1 MARGAPGEE
10 TYTPQVQPE
19 DLPRKIVPRM
29 EPVPVGQAFE
39 GAADASNRKY
49 QADSATWAG
58 DQLAQARVQA
68 VQSLQTMK
76 AAVPAGEDPGDF
88 TAKFAATLDKQTSSI
103 TSNPLVQNNPYAS
116 AMLAHG
122 IGQMRQ
128 TLLDHTQEWE
138 ATQRVAYRGNAVDQ
152 HLEAQL
158 GVVTAHPEMRAQI
171 GSTLMDEINSIG
183 GDPAAR
189 YARMR
194 KVDDSLSTAAATGL
208 TQQNPRGVLQ
218 GLNDPSKADEA
229 FHRMT
234 EPQLEAFRQKANDQL
249 TRPAFGYLTDGN
261 TGSAQRYLDKNR
273 DVMDE
278 KTAYSL
284 QNAIDAKVREKQN
297 DSKQDIADRFQDSMT
312 AAQYGLEHPVSVT
325 RPEMDVLHP
334 KDGQRYWD
342 SLQGIVAAG
351 AKAKDYDKMTPEQI
365 NADVNGARP
374 THGGP
379 EVANDIKAFEI
390 RANAA
395 DQSLKSRNQ
404 DPAQFVIDS
413 GTGWKPLDFS
423 KPDDMLTALRSRAN
437 TQGDVSQ
444 QIGVNTPLLS
454 KGEQK
459 QFTGWISAQKPDD
472 RVQTLTALRSSM
484 PNDQAYAS
492 LMKQIAPGSPLTAIA
507 GSMMDRPQH
516 GTLPT
521 WLNPAFST
529 NQVVPTR
536 ILEGEQILTGKDEKG
551 ITSKF
556 PMPADKD
563 LMPQFMAAV
572 GGSNSD
578 LFRGRPETLETSYAA
593 FKAYYAAEASHQ
605 GVTNGVINPSIAA
618 AAARGVIGNATQ
630 YGTSNLVVPAGMDPT
645 KFEGHV
651 DAATQ
656 SALKA
661 GGYSDSD
668 IGVLKI
674 AGLREL
680 GDTLGTG
687 RYVMLNGNGDA
698 LKPKGGGKAIII
710 DLNSQFAVPHAPLP
724 VEERTTERERL
735 DAVPSGAMSMN

>member
-10 TYTPQVQPE
+10 GYTPQVSPE
-19 DLPRKIVPRM
+19 DLPRKIIPRM
-29 EPVPVGQAFE
+29 EAVPVGQAFE
-39 GAADASNRKY
+39 QAADASNRKY

-58 DQLAQARVQA
+58 DQLAAARVQA
-68 VQSLQTMK
+68 VKSLQDMK

-88 TAKFAATLDKQTSSI
+88 STKFAATLDKQTASL
-103 TSNPLVQNNPYAS
+103 TDNPLVQNNPYAS
-116 AMLAHG
+116 RMIAHG

-152 HLEAQL
+152 NLETQL
-158 GVVTAHPEMRAQI
+158 GVVTAHPEMRGQVA
-171 GSTLMDEINSIG
+171 STLTDQINSIG
-183 GDPAAR
+183 GDPSAR

-194 KVDDSLSTAAATGL
+194 KVDDALSMAAATGL
-208 TQQNPRGVLQ
+208 TQQNPRAVLE
-218 GLNDPSKADEA
+218 GLNDPTKADEA

-249 TRPAFGYLTDGN
+249 TRPAFGYLTDGD
-261 TGSAQRYLDKNR
+261 TASAQRYLDKNK
-273 DVMDE
+273 DVMDQ

-284 QNAIDAKVREKQN
+284 QNAIDAKAREKQN
-297 DSKQDIADRFQDSMT
+297 DAKQDIADRFQDSMT

-325 RPEMDVLHP
+325 RAEMDVLHP

-351 AKAKDYDKMTPEQI
+351 AKAKDYDKMTPEQV

-379 EVANDIKAFEI
+379 EVANNIKAFEI

-395 DQSLKSRNQ
+395 DQSLKARSQ

-423 KPDDMLTALRSRAN
+423 KPEDMLGDLRSRAN

-459 QFTGWISAQKPDD
+459 QFTSWLAAQPPTD
-472 RVQTLTALRSSM
+472 RLATLTALRSSM
-484 PNDQAYAS
+484 PSDQAYAS
-492 LMKQIAPGSPLTAIA
+492 LLKQVAPGSPLTAVA
-507 GSMMDRPQH
+507 GATLDRPQN
-516 GTLPT
+516 GNVPT
-521 WLNPAFST
+521 WYNSNFANSPIT
-529 NQVVPTR
+529 GQR
-536 ILEGEQILTGKDEKG
+536 ILEGESILRDKDEKG
-551 ITSKF
+551 IASKF
-556 PMPADKD
+556 PMPKDAD
-563 LMPQFMAAV
+563 LMPQFISAV

-578 LFRGRPETLETSYAA
+578 LFRGRPETLESTYAA
-593 FKAYYAAEASHQ
+593 FKAYYAAEASHA
-605 GVTNGVINPSIAA
+605 GVTNGVINTTIAA
-618 AAARGVIGNATQ
+618 KAARGVVGNATQ
-630 YGTSNLVVPAGMDPT
+630 YGTSNIVVPAGMDPT
-645 KFEGHV
+645 KFESTV
-651 DAATQ
+651 DAATHT
-656 SALKA
+656 ALKA
-661 GGYSDSD
+661 SGYSDKD
-668 IGVLKI
+668 IEALNG

-687 RYVMLNGNGDA
+687 RYVMINGNGDA
-698 LKPKGGGKAIII
+698 LRSKDGKKPVVI
-710 DLNSQFAVPHAPLP
+710 DLNSQFSIPHAPLP
-724 VEERTTERERL
+724 TPDVKTT
-735 DAVPSGAMSMN
+735 AAGIAGARMTD

>member
-29 EPVPVGQAFE
+29 ETVPVAQAFE

-76 AAVPAGEDPGDF
+76 AAVRAGEDPGDF
-88 TAKFAATLDKQTSSI
+88 TAKYAATLDKQTAELA
-103 TSNPLVQNNPYAS
+103 SNPLVQNNPYAS
-116 AMLAHG
+116 AMLTHG

-138 ATQRVAYRGNAVDQ
+138 ATQRVAYRANAVDQ
-152 HLEAQL
+152 NLESQL
-158 GVVTAHPEMRAQI
+158 GVVTAHPEMRSQI
-171 GSTLMDEINSIG
+171 GSTLMDQINSIG

-194 KVDDSLSTAAATGL
+194 KVDDALSTAAATGL
-208 TQQNPRGVLQ
+208 TQQNPRAVLE
-218 GLNDPSKADEA
+218 GLNDPTKADEA
-229 FHRMT
+229 FRRMT

-249 TRPAFGYLTDGN
+249 TRPVYSSLTDGD
-261 TGSAQRYLDKNR
+261 TASAQKYLDGNR
-273 DVMDE
+273 DVMDA

-284 QNAIDAKVREKQN
+284 QNAIDAKSREKQN

-325 RPEMDVLHP
+325 RAEMDVLYP
-334 KDGQRYWD
+334 KDGQRHWD
-342 SLQGIVAAG
+342 ALQGIVAAG
-351 AKAKDYDKMTPEQI
+351 AKSKDYDKMTPEQI

-374 THGGP
+374 TTGGP
-379 EVANDIKAFEI
+379 EVANNIKAFEI

-395 DQSLKSRNQ
+395 DQSLKARSQ

-423 KPDDMLTALRSRAN
+423 KPDDLVSDLRSRAN

-444 QIGVNTPLLS
+444 QIGVSTPLLS

-459 QFTGWISAQKPDD
+459 QFTSWLSSQPPTD
-472 RVQTLTALRSSM
+472 RLATLTALRSSM
-484 PNDQAYAS
+484 PSDQAYAS
-492 LMKQIAPGSPLTAIA
+492 LLKQVAPGSPLTAVA
-507 GSMMDRPQH
+507 GATLDRPQN
-516 GTLPT
+516 GNVPT
-521 WLNPAFST
+521 WYDSKFANS
-529 NQVVPTR
+529 PTTGQR
-536 ILEGEQILTGKDEKG
+536 ILEGEQILQAKDEKG
-551 ITSKF
+551 IASKF
-556 PMPADKD
+556 PMPGDKD
-563 LMPQFMAAV
+563 LMPQFMSAV
-572 GGSNSD
+572 GGPNSD
-578 LFRGRPETLETSYAA
+578 LFRGRPETLENTYAA

-605 GVTNGVINPSIAA
+605 GVTNGVINSSIAA
-618 AAARGVIGNATQ
+618 KAARGVVGNATQ
-630 YGTSNLVVPAGMDPT
+630 YGTSNIVVPPGMDPT
-645 KFEGHV
+645 KFESTV
-651 DAATQ
+651 DAATHT
-656 SALKA
+656 ALKG

-668 IGVLKI
+668 ITAFNG

-687 RYVMLNGNGDA
+687 RYVMINGNGDA
-698 LKPKGGGKAIII
+698 LRSKDGKKPLII
-710 DLNSQFAVPHAPLP
+710 DLNSQFAIPHVPL
-724 VEERTTERERL
+724 REPESRNL
-735 DAVPSGAMSMN
+735 FPDAGPAGSTSLN